1 MTEQTRE
8 RAQTER
14 AQTERAQ
21 GTRAPDEGALP
32 TQRLGQEFQNL
43 STAVAERALSRV
55 TEKID
60 GLAGR
65 LTDYVEHGGAGLF
78 SALTGKESGGRE
90 ALGGLLGGLTRGRNA
105 RGLLKSVTDRLGVT
119 GGGGLLS
126 ALTEG
131 GGGGHPVRAAIMAY
145 GKEKIKGLF
154 GGGGKGGK
162 GKKLKVTNI
171 VESLDIGA
179 PLRLVYNQWTQ
190 FEDFPSF
197 MKKVETVEQKSDE
210 KLGWKAQVFWSH
222 RTWESTI
229 VEQVPDS
236 RIVWRSQGPKGFPDG
251 SVTFHEITPELTR
264 VLLVVEYHPQGLFE
278 RVGNLWR
285 AQGRRVRLEFKHF
298 RRHVMTNALLRP
310 DEIEGWRGE
319 IRDSE
324 VVKDHE
330 TAQREEREREGRE
343 RGEEAPE
350 EREEAAPE
358 EREEAA
364 PEEREEAAPEEHEEA
379 AEEAAPEEHEEAE
392 EEPYEEEE
400 EEEEEEEPERARRPA
415 YAGAE
420 AAGRTGRTGRTGPS
434 ATRGREDEP
443 EERGARAPARRR
455 GAEAERGEG
464 EQLRRDEPRRGEGTE
479 KTGEAEEQPARRRP
493 LVRRR
498 RSPE

>member
-8 RAQTER
+8 RV
-14 AQTERAQ
+14 Q
-21 GTRAPDEGALP
+21 GTRPPEEGALP

-43 STAVAERALSRV
+43 ATAVAERALSRV
-55 TEKID
+55 AERID

-65 LTDYVEHGGAGLF
+65 LTDYVEHGGSGLF
-78 SALTGKESGGRE
+78 TALTGKEGGGRE
-90 ALGGLLGGLTRGRNA
+90 ALGGLLGGLTRGRDA
-105 RGLLKSVTDRLGVT
+105 RELLRAAADRLGAT
-119 GGGGLLS
+119 GGGGLLGALTH
-126 ALTEG
+126 ALTED
-131 GGGGHPVRAAIMAY
+131 GGGGHPVRAALMAY

-154 GGGGKGGK
+154 GRGGGGGKAGK

-179 PLRLVYNQWTQ
+179 PIRLVYNQWTQ

-236 RIVWRSQGPKGFPDG
+236 RIIWRSQGPKGFPDG

-264 VLLVVEYHPQGLFE
+264 VLLVVEYHPQGFFE

-298 RRHVMTNALLRP
+298 KRHVMTNALLRP

-330 TAQREEREREGRE
+330 TALREEREEAE
-343 RGEEAPE
+343 EFEEEAPE
-350 EREEAAPE
+350 EEAPE
-358 EREEAA
+358 EEG
-364 PEEREEAAPEEHEEA
+364 A
-379 AEEAAPEEHEEAE
+379 AEEGAEE

-415 YAGAE
+415 YAGA
-420 AAGRTGRTGRTGPS
+420 APGGRAGPPVAGRR
-434 ATRGREDEP
+434 AAEP
-443 EERGARAPARRR
+443 EGRGTRAPVRRR

-464 EQLRRDEPRRGEGTE
+464 EQPLRRGEQGRRGE
-479 KTGEAEEQPARRRP
+479 EPEETGEAHAGEEQPVRRRP

-498 RSPE
+498 RPPQ

>member
-8 RAQTER
+8 RPQTEQ
-14 AQTERAQ
+14 AQMERTR
-21 GTRAPDEGALP
+21 GPRAPDEGALP

-43 STAVAERALSRV
+43 ATAVAERALSRV
-55 TEKID
+55 TERID

-65 LTDYVEHGGAGLF
+65 LTDYVEHGGSGLF
-78 SALTGKESGGRE
+78 SALTGKEGGGRE
-90 ALGGLLGGLTRGRNA
+90 ALGGLLGGLTRGRGA
-105 RGLLKSVTDRLGVT
+105 GDLLKSAADRLGAT
-119 GGGGLLS
+119 GGGGLLGAVTS
-126 ALTEG
+126 ALTED
-131 GGGGHPVRAAIMAY
+131 GGGGHPVRAALMAY

-154 GGGGKGGK
+154 GGGGGGGKGRK

-190 FEDFPSF
+190 FEEFPSF

-229 VEQVPDS
+229 IEQVPDS
-236 RIVWRSQGPKGFPDG
+236 RIIWRSEGPKGFPDG

-298 RRHVMTNALLRP
+298 RRHVMTSALLRP

-330 TAQREEREREGRE
+330 TALREEREREGRE

-350 EREEAAPE
+350 EREEEAPE
-358 EREEAA
+358 EAEA
-364 PEEREEAAPEEHEEA
+364 E
-379 AEEAAPEEHEEAE
+379 AEEAEEAEAEEPEEEPYEEEAE

-400 EEEEEEEPERARRPA
+400 PEPERRPA
-415 YAGAE
+415 YAGARSGGR
-420 AAGRTGRTGRTGPS
+420 AGST
-434 ATRGREDEP
+434 ATRGRADEP
-443 EERGARAPARRR
+443 EARGTRAPAGRR
-455 GAEAERGEG
+455 GSEAGRGEG
-464 EQLRRDEPRRGEGTE
+464 ERPRRSEQTRKGEQARGGE
-479 KTGEAEEQPARRRP
+479 QTGETAEAEEQPARRRP
-493 LVRRR
+493 LIRRR
-498 RSPE
+498 RPPE

>member
-14 AQTERAQ
+14 TR
-21 GTRAPDEGALP
+21 GSRAPDEGALP

-43 STAVAERALSRV
+43 ATAVAERALSRV
-55 TEKID
+55 TERID

-65 LTDYVEHGGAGLF
+65 LTDYVEHGGSGLF
-78 SALTGKESGGRE
+78 SALTGKEGGGRE
-90 ALGGLLGGLTRGRNA
+90 ALGGLLGGLTRGRGA
-105 RGLLKSVTDRLGVT
+105 GDLLKSAADRLGAT
-119 GGGGLLS
+119 GGGGLLGAVTS
-126 ALTEG
+126 ALTE

-154 GGGGKGGK
+154 GGGGGGKGRK

-190 FEDFPSF
+190 FEEFPSF

-298 RRHVMTNALLRP
+298 RRHVMTSALLRP

-330 TAQREEREREGRE
+330 TALREEREREDRE

-350 EREEAAPE
+350 EREEEAPE
-358 EREEAA
+358 E
-364 PEEREEAAPEEHEEA
+364 
-379 AEEAAPEEHEEAE
+379 AEEAEEKPYEEEEEEEEAEEAE

-400 EEEEEEEPERARRPA
+400 EEEEEPERRPA
-415 YAGAE
+415 YAGARSGGG
-420 AAGRTGRTGRTGPS
+420 AGST
-434 ATRGREDEP
+434 ATRGRADEP
-443 EERGARAPARRR
+443 EARGTRAPAGRR
-455 GAEAERGEG
+455 GSEAGRGEG
-464 EQLRRDEPRRGEGTE
+464 EGERPRRSEQTRKGEQARGGE
-479 KTGEAEEQPARRRP
+479 RTGETAEAEEQPARRRP
-493 LVRRR
+493 LIRRR
-498 RSPE
+498 RPPE

>member
-1 MTEQTRE
+1 MTEQTRD
-8 RAQTER
+8 RAQAT
-14 AQTERAQ
+14 
-21 GTRAPDEGALP
+21 TRAPDEGALP

-43 STAVAERALSRV
+43 ATAVAERALSRV
-55 TEKID
+55 AEKID

-65 LTDYVEHGGAGLF
+65 LTDYVEHGGSGLF
-78 SALTGKESGGRE
+78 SALTGKEGGGRE
-90 ALGGLLGGLTRGRNA
+90 ALRGLLGGLTRGRDA
-105 RGLLKSVTDRLGVT
+105 REVLKTVADRFGAT
-119 GGGGLLS
+119 SGGGLLGALTH
-126 ALTEG
+126 ALTED
-131 GGGGHPVRAAIMAY
+131 GGGGHPVRAALMAY

-154 GGGGKGGK
+154 GRGGGGGKGRK

-171 VESLDIGA
+171 IESLDIGA

-229 VEQVPDS
+229 VEQIPDS
-236 RIVWRSQGPKGFPDG
+236 RIIWRSQGPKGFPDG

-264 VLLVVEYHPQGLFE
+264 VLLVVEYHPQGFFE

-298 RRHVMTNALLRP
+298 KRHVMTNSLLRP
-310 DEIEGWRGE
+310 EEIEGWRGE

-330 TAQREEREREGRE
+330 TALREERE

-350 EREEAAPE
+350 EREEAEEFEEPEEEAPE
-358 EREEAA
+358 EEG
-364 PEEREEAAPEEHEEA
+364 
-379 AEEAAPEEHEEAE
+379 AEEEGAE

-415 YAGAE
+415 YAGAQ
-420 AAGRTGRTGRTGPS
+420 AGGRTRPP
-434 ATRGREDEP
+434 ATRTRAAEP
-443 EERGARAPARRR
+443 EERGTRAPVRRR
-455 GAEAERGEG
+455 GAETERGEG
-464 EQLRRDEPRRGEGTE
+464 EQARRGEETE
-479 KTGEAEEQPARRRP
+479 ETGEAHAGAGEERPVRRRP

-498 RSPE
+498 RPPE

>member
-8 RAQTER
+8 RAQAER
-14 AQTERAQ
+14 VQD
-21 GTRAPDEGALP
+21 TRAPDEGALP

-43 STAVAERALSRV
+43 ATAVAERALSRV
-55 TEKID
+55 ADKID

-65 LTDYVEHGGAGLF
+65 LTDYVEHGGSGLF
-78 SALTGKESGGRE
+78 SALTGKEGGGRK

-105 RGLLKSVTDRLGVT
+105 RDLLKSAADRLGAT
-119 GGGGLLS
+119 GGGGLLGALTS
-126 ALTEG
+126 ALTEN
-131 GGGGHPVRAAIMAY
+131 GGGGHPVRAALMAY

-154 GGGGKGGK
+154 GGGGGGKGRK

-190 FEDFPSF
+190 FEDFPTF

-229 VEQVPDS
+229 IEQVPDS

-251 SVTFHEITPELTR
+251 AVTFHEITPEMTR

-278 RVGNLWR
+278 RIGNLWR

-298 RRHVMTNALLRP
+298 KRHVMTNALLRP
-310 DEIEGWRGE
+310 DDIEGWRGE
-319 IRDSE
+319 IRDSQ

-330 TAQREEREREGRE
+330 TALREEREREG
-343 RGEEAPE
+343 GEEGYEEEPE
-350 EREEAAPE
+350 EFEEEGPE
-358 EREEAA
+358 EEG
-364 PEEREEAAPEEHEEA
+364 PEEEGPEEEGPEEEGPEEEGA
-379 AEEAAPEEHEEAE
+379 AEEGEE

-400 EEEEEEEPERARRPA
+400 EPERTRRPA
-415 YAGAE
+415 ASGEGPGGRARAQVARSREAE
-420 AAGRTGRTGRTGPS
+420 SEG
-434 ATRGREDEP
+434 RGRRREAGPDE
-443 EERGARAPARRR
+443 G
-455 GAEAERGEG
+455 ERGEREGDEGGQPG
-464 EQLRRDEPRRGEGTE
+464 EQARRGEE
-479 KTGEAEEQPARRRP
+479 KGEKRGEAGKPPRRPLIRRRRP
-493 LVRRR
+493 
-498 RSPE
+498 PQ

>member
-8 RAQTER
+8 RAETER
-14 AQTERAQ
+14 AQTKRAQ
-21 GTRAPDEGALP
+21 GARAPDEGALP

-43 STAVAERALSRV
+43 ATAVAERALSRV
-55 TEKID
+55 AERID

-65 LTDYVEHGGAGLF
+65 LTDYVEHGGSGLL
-78 SALTGKESGGRE
+78 SALTGKEGGGRE

-105 RGLLKSVTDRLGVT
+105 RDLLKSAADRLGAT
-119 GGGGLLS
+119 GGGGLLGALTS
-126 ALTEG
+126 ALTED
-131 GGGGHPVRAAIMAY
+131 GGGGHPVRAALMAY

-154 GGGGKGGK
+154 GGGGGGKGRK

-210 KLGWKAQVFWSH
+210 KLGWKAQIFWSH

-236 RIVWRSQGPKGFPDG
+236 RIIWRSQGPKGFPDG
-251 SVTFHEITPELTR
+251 SVTFHEIAPELTR

-278 RVGNLWR
+278 RLGNLWR

-330 TAQREEREREGRE
+330 TALREEREREGRE

-350 EREEAAPE
+350 EAEEEAPE
-358 EREEAA
+358 EREEAGEA
-364 PEEREEAAPEEHEEA
+364 HEPEEF
-379 AEEAAPEEHEEAE
+379 E

-415 YAGAE
+415 YTGAE
-420 AAGRTGRTGRTGPS
+420 TGGRARPPV
-434 ATRGREDEP
+434 TRRRGEEP
-443 EERGARAPARRR
+443 EKRGTRAPARRR

-464 EQLRRDEPRRGEGTE
+464 EQPRRGEQARRGEETE
-479 KTGEAEEQPARRRP
+479 ETGEAEERPTRRRP

-498 RSPE
+498 RPPD

>member
-8 RAQTER
+8 RT
-14 AQTERAQ
+14 Q
-21 GTRAPDEGALP
+21 GARAPDEGALP

-43 STAVAERALSRV
+43 ATAVAERALSRV
-55 TEKID
+55 AEKID

-65 LTDYVEHGGAGLF
+65 LTDYVEHGGSGLF
-78 SALTGKESGGRE
+78 SALTGKEGGGRE
-90 ALGGLLGGLTRGRNA
+90 ALGGLLGGLTRGRDA
-105 RGLLKSVTDRLGVT
+105 RGLLKSAADRLGAT
-119 GGGGLLS
+119 GGGGLFGALTH
-126 ALTEG
+126 ALTED
-131 GGGGHPVRAAIMAY
+131 GGGGHPVRAALMAY

-154 GGGGKGGK
+154 GRGGGGKGRK
-162 GKKLKVTNI
+162 SKKLKFTNI
-171 VESLDIGA
+171 VESLDVGA
-179 PLRLVYNQWTQ
+179 PIRLVYNQWTQ

-210 KLGWKAQVFWSH
+210 KLGWKAQIWWSH

-236 RIVWRSQGPKGFPDG
+236 RIIWRSQGPKGWPDG
-251 SVTFHEITPELTR
+251 SVTFHAVTPEMTR
-264 VLLVVEYHPQGLFE
+264 VLLVIEYHPQGLFE

-319 IRDSE
+319 IRDSQ

-330 TAQREEREREGRE
+330 TALREEREREARE

-350 EREEAAPE
+350 ERAEAEEGEFEEPEEFEEEAPE
-358 EREEAA
+358 EEG
-364 PEEREEAAPEEHEEA
+364 
-379 AEEAAPEEHEEAE
+379 AEEEGAEEEGAEEEGAEEEGAE

-400 EEEEEEEPERARRPA
+400 EEEEEPERRRRPA

-420 AAGRTGRTGRTGPS
+420 QGGRARAPV
-434 ATRGREDEP
+434 TRRRGDES
-443 EERGARAPARRR
+443 EERGTRAPVRRR
-455 GAEAERGEG
+455 VPEAERGEG
-464 EQLRRDEPRRGEGTE
+464 EQPRRGEQGRRGE
-479 KTGEAEEQPARRRP
+479 EPEETGEAEEQQPVRRRP
-493 LVRRR
+493 VVRRR
-498 RSPE
+498 RPPE

>member
-8 RAQTER
+8 RT
-14 AQTERAQ
+14 Q
-21 GTRAPDEGALP
+21 GTRAPDEEALP

-43 STAVAERALSRV
+43 ATAVAERALSRV
-55 TEKID
+55 AERID

-65 LTDYVEHGGAGLF
+65 LTDYVEHGGSGLF
-78 SALTGKESGGRE
+78 SALTGKEGGGRE
-90 ALGGLLGGLTRGRNA
+90 ALGGLLGGLTRGQDA
-105 RGLLKSVTDRLGVT
+105 RSLLKSAADRLGAT
-119 GGGGLLS
+119 GGGGLLGALTS
-126 ALTEG
+126 ALTED
-131 GGGGHPVRAAIMAY
+131 GGGGHPVRAALMAY

-154 GGGGKGGK
+154 GRGGGGGGKGRK

-171 VESLDIGA
+171 VETLDIGA
-179 PLRLVYNQWTQ
+179 PIRLVYNQWTQ

-229 VEQVPDS
+229 IEQVPDS
-236 RIVWRSQGPKGFPDG
+236 RIIWRSQGPKGFPDG

-330 TAQREEREREGRE
+330 TALREEREREGRE

-350 EREEAAPE
+350 EEGAE
-358 EREEAA
+358 EREEAEE
-364 PEEREEAAPEEHEEA
+364 PEEPEEY
-379 AEEAAPEEHEEAE
+379 E
-392 EEPYEEEE
+392 EEPYEEE

-415 YAGAE
+415 YAGAQ
-420 AAGRTGRTGRTGPS
+420 AGGRAGSPV
-434 ATRGREDEP
+434 TRRRGDEP
-443 EERGARAPARRR
+443 GERGARAPAGRR

-464 EQLRRDEPRRGEGTE
+464 EQPRRSEQGRRSEE
-479 KTGEAEEQPARRRP
+479 SEETGEARAGAREEQPARRRP

-498 RSPE
+498 RPPE

>member
-8 RAQTER
+8 RAQAE
-14 AQTERAQ
+14 QAQ
-21 GTRAPDEGALP
+21 GAQAKGAREQGARAPDEGALP

-43 STAVAERALSRV
+43 ATAVAERALSRV
-55 TEKID
+55 TGKID

-65 LTDYVEHGGAGLF
+65 LTDYVEHGGSGLF
-78 SALTGKESGGRE
+78 SALTGKQGGGRE
-90 ALGGLLGGLTRGRNA
+90 ALGGLLGGLTHGRNA
-105 RGLLKSVTDRLGVT
+105 RDLLKSAADRLGAT
-119 GGGGLLS
+119 GGGGLLGTVTS
-126 ALTEG
+126 ALTE
-131 GGGGHPVRAAIMAY
+131 GGGGHPVRAAMLAY

-154 GGGGKGGK
+154 GGGGGGGKGRK

-229 VEQVPDS
+229 VEQIPDS

-251 SVTFHEITPELTR
+251 SVTFHEIAPELTR

-278 RVGNLWR
+278 RIGNLWR

-298 RRHVMTNALLRP
+298 KRHVMTNALLRP
-310 DEIEGWRGE
+310 DEVEGWRGE

-330 TAQREEREREGRE
+330 TALREEREREDRE

-350 EREEAAPE
+350 EYEEAAPE
-358 EREEAA
+358 EREEA
-364 PEEREEAAPEEHEEA
+364 EE
-379 AEEAAPEEHEEAE
+379 AEEAEEHE
-392 EEPYEEEE
+392 EEPYEEEA

-415 YAGAE
+415 YAGAQ
-420 AAGRTGRTGRTGPS
+420 AGGRTGRTEPS
-434 ATRGREDEP
+434 ATRGRGDEP

-464 EQLRRDEPRRGEGTE
+464 EQPRRSERARRGEGAE
-479 KTGEAEEQPARRRP
+479 ETGEAEERPTRRRP

-498 RSPE
+498 RPPE

>member
-8 RAQTER
+8 RAQ
-14 AQTERAQ
+14 Q
-21 GTRAPDEGALP
+21 GARAPDEGALP

-43 STAVAERALSRV
+43 ATAVAERALSRV
-55 TEKID
+55 AEKID

-65 LTDYVEHGGAGLF
+65 LTDYVEHGGSGLI
-78 SALTGKESGGRE
+78 SAFTGKEGGGRE

-105 RGLLKSVTDRLGVT
+105 RDLLKSAADRLGAT
-119 GGGGLLS
+119 GGGGLLGALTS
-126 ALTEG
+126 ALTED
-131 GGGGHPVRAAIMAY
+131 GGGGHPVRAALMAY

-154 GGGGKGGK
+154 GGGGGGGKGRK

-236 RIVWRSQGPKGFPDG
+236 RIIWRSQGPKGFPDG

-278 RVGNLWR
+278 RIGNLWR

-298 RRHVMTNALLRP
+298 RRHVMTDALLRP
-310 DEIEGWRGE
+310 DDIEGWRGE

-330 TAQREEREREGRE
+330 TALREEREREGRE
-343 RGEEAPE
+343 RGEEVPEEAEEEAPE
-350 EREEAAPE
+350 EREEAE
-358 EREEAA
+358 E
-364 PEEREEAAPEEHEEA
+364 
-379 AEEAAPEEHEEAE
+379 AEEAREPEEFE

-415 YAGAE
+415 YAGVRTKLRS
-420 AAGRTGRTGRTGPS
+420 AALTAVQPVASRLSSSSSPVA
-434 ATRGREDEP
+434 ATRVRIVRPSSSTTAAESYGWS
-443 EERGARAPARRR
+443 RAA
-455 GAEAERGEG
+455 
-464 EQLRRDEPRRGEGTE
+464 T
-479 KTGEAEEQPARRRP
+479 T
-493 LVRRR
+493 
-498 RSPE
+498 

>member
-8 RAQTER
+8 RT
-14 AQTERAQ
+14 Q

-43 STAVAERALSRV
+43 ATAVAERALSRV
-55 TEKID
+55 AEKID

-65 LTDYVEHGGAGLF
+65 LTDYVEHGGSGLF
-78 SALTGKESGGRE
+78 SALTGKEGGGRE
-90 ALGGLLGGLTRGRNA
+90 ALGGLLRGVTRGRDA
-105 RGLLKSVTDRLGVT
+105 RGLLKSAADRLGAT
-119 GGGGLLS
+119 GGGGLLGALTS
-126 ALTEG
+126 ALTED
-131 GGGGHPVRAAIMAY
+131 GGGGHPVRAALMAY

-154 GGGGKGGK
+154 GGGGGGGKGRK

-171 VESLDIGA
+171 IESLDIGA

-236 RIVWRSQGPKGFPDG
+236 RIIWRSQGPKGFPDG

-264 VLLVVEYHPQGLFE
+264 VLLVVEYHPQGFFE

-298 RRHVMTNALLRP
+298 KRHVMTNALLRP

-330 TAQREEREREGRE
+330 TALREEREREGRE

-350 EREEAAPE
+350 ERAEAEEGEEFEEPE
-358 EREEAA
+358 EFEEEV
-364 PEEREEAAPEEHEEA
+364 PEEGG
-379 AEEAAPEEHEEAE
+379 AE
-392 EEPYEEEE
+392 EEPY
-400 EEEEEEEPERARRPA
+400 EEEEEEPERARRPA
-415 YAGAE
+415 YAGAQ
-420 AAGRTGRTGRTGPS
+420 AGGR
-434 ATRGREDEP
+434 
-443 EERGARAPARRR
+443 ARPPVTRRR
-455 GAEAERGEG
+455 GDESAERGTRAPVRRREAEAERSEG
-464 EQLRRDEPRRGEGTE
+464 EQPRRGEQGRRGE
-479 KTGEAEEQPARRRP
+479 ESEETGEAHARAREEQPVRRRP

-498 RSPE
+498 RPPE